1 MCLKMRIYL
10 TRHGESEYNV
20 ENRVGG
26 DPSLTKRGQ
35 EYAHALQRYCEQ
47 CSGFPK
53 KCITSTKRRTVETA
67 SGIGGSTPYA
77 ELDEINAGIGEHL
90 TYEEF
95 ATRYPTEDKMRSE
108 HKLTYRYP
116 SGESYID
123 VLERT
128 KELAD
133 SILKDEEDILIVC
146 HRAIA
151 RALVCHFTKAPVEK
165 VPFIDIPLHTLLVID
180 NGQLV
185 EPISVLGGPV

>member
-1 MCLKMRIYL
+1 MFKMRIYL

-20 ENRVGG
+20 GNRIGG
-26 DPSLTKRGQ
+26 DPSLTKQGQ

-53 KCITSTKRRTVETA
+53 RCITSTKRRTIETA
-67 SGIGGSTPYA
+67 SGIGDTTPYA

-95 ATRYPTEDKMRSE
+95 ATRYPIEDKMRSDQ
-108 HKLTYRYP
+108 KLTYRYP
-116 SGESYID
+116 SGESYVD
-123 VLERT
+123 VIERT

-133 SILKDEEDILIVC
+133 DILKDGEDILIVC
-146 HRAIA
+146 HRAVA
-151 RALVCHFTKAPVEK
+151 RALVYHFTEAPIEK

-185 EPISVLGGPV
+185 EPVSVLEEPV

>member
-1 MCLKMRIYL
+1 MHIYL

-20 ENRVGG
+20 GNRIGG
-26 DPSLTKRGQ
+26 DPSLTKQGQ

-53 KCITSTKRRTVETA
+53 RCITSTKRRTIETA
-67 SGIGGSTPYA
+67 SGIGDATPYA

-95 ATRYPTEDKMRSE
+95 ATRYPTEDKLRSE
-108 HKLTYRYP
+108 HKLTYCYP
-116 SGESYID
+116 SGESYVD

-133 SILKDEEDILIVC
+133 DILKDGEDILIVC
-146 HRAIA
+146 HRAVA
-151 RALVCHFTKAPVEK
+151 RALVYHFTEAPIEK

-185 EPISVLGGPV
+185 EPVSVLEEPV